1 MKRFITLLAAAVIAA
16 LPLSASKTVTSPADA
31 AKQETKEY
39 RLSGFSGLDV
49 SWIYQVE
56 LTQSGR
62 YGVKVEAPDFLM
74 PYLRVEVRGGNL
86 VLGLEETPR
95 EIRRRIENG
104 GRHEV
109 RAFVSMPDLSELKVS
124 GAAKVTGKGDFSSR
138 KPFKLALSGAV
149 NVLDLSV
156 KASAAD
162 IDASG
167 AAKFSLTGKYDKM
180 SVRLSGSVHANVAA
194 DAKTADIGTSGAAKL
209 SLKGTL
215 GEVVLRASG
224 AANTEFNGSIEQL
237 DAEGSGS
244 SKLSASQ
251 APARRAKVNF
261 SGASNGM
268 IDVREELSVNLSGA
282 SRLNYHAGPGLHI
295 SQQSVSRAST
305 LSSF

>member
-1 MKRFITLLAAAVIAA
+1 MKRFLTLLAAAVIAA
-16 LPLSASKTVTSPADA
+16 LPLSATQTVNNPADA

-39 RLSGFSGLDV
+39 RLNGFSGLDV

-62 YGVKVEAPDFLM
+62 YGVRVEAPDFIL

-86 VLGLEETPR
+86 ILGLEDTPR

-104 GRHEV
+104 GRNEV
-109 RAFVSMPDLSELKVS
+109 RAYVSMPDLGELKVS

-138 KPFKLALSGAV
+138 KPFKMELSGAV
-149 NVLDLSV
+149 NVRDLSV

-180 SVRLSGSVHANVAA
+180 SVRLSGSVNANMTA
-194 DAKTADIGTSGAAKL
+194 DAKTVNIGTSGAAKL

-215 GEVVLRASG
+215 GEVELRASG

-237 DAEGSGS
+237 DAEGSGAA
-244 SKLSASQ
+244 KLSANQ
-251 APARRAKVNF
+251 APARRAKINF

-268 IDVREELSVNLSGA
+268 IEVRDELSVSLSGA
-282 SRLNYHAGPGLHI
+282 SKLNYHPGPGLRI
-295 SQQSVSRAST
+295 TDQSVSRAST
-305 LSSF
+305 LSSY

>member
-1 MKRFITLLAAAVIAA
+1 MKRFLTLLAAAVIAA
-16 LPLSASKTVTSPADA
+16 LPLSAKTVTDPADSP
-31 AKQETKEY
+31 KQETKEY

-49 SWIYQVE
+49 SWVYQVE

-86 VLGLEETPR
+86 ILGLEDTPR
-95 EIRRRIENG
+95 EVRRQIENG
-104 GRHEV
+104 GRHTV

-124 GAAKVTGKGDFSSR
+124 GAAKVTARGEFTSR
-138 KPFKLALSGAV
+138 KPFEMELSGAV

-167 AAKFSLTGKYDKM
+167 ASKFALTGKFDKM
-180 SVRLSGSVHANVAA
+180 SVRLSGSTNANVAA
-194 DAKTADIGTSGAAKL
+194 DAKTVDIVASGAAKL
-209 SLKGTL
+209 SVKGKL
-215 GEVVLRASG
+215 GAVDLNASG
-224 AANTEFNGSIEQL
+224 AANTQFDGSIDTL
-237 DAEGSGS
+237 DAEGSGAA
-244 SKLSASQ
+244 KLSANQ
-251 APARRAKVNF
+251 APARCAKINF

-282 SRLNYHAGPGLHI
+282 SKLNYHPGPGLRI
-295 SQQSVSRAST
+295 DKQSVSRAST